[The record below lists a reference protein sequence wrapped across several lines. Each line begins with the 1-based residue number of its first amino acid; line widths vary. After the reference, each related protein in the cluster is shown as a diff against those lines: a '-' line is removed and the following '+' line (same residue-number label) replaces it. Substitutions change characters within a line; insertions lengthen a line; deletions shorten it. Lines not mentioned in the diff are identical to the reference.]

1 MQKGNCWL
9 TGSKPDNMRYRR
21 MYFMFL
27 CIGINTH
34 SFAQTKEPKVNT
46 RAPYLVYLKS
56 DKSPGSHQKWTDP
69 GKRRISLK
77 GNVDQGEIYTFEI
90 GILAKNADLKNLRIT
105 SGDLLSD
112 GKMGSISKS
121 SFLYN
126 DTLNNGSSL
135 PMSIEKG
142 DYKIIHCS
150 LEIPKYISSTK
161 YRTKLSIKADRI
173 PAKTLDLE
181 IDVSLIYVKKRKAS
195 DI

>member
-1 MQKGNCWL
+1 MK
-9 TGSKPDNMRYRR
+9 YRR

-27 CIGINTH
+27 CIGINAH

-46 RAPYLVYLKS
+46 KAPYLAYLKS

-77 GNVDQGEIYTFEI
+77 GKADQGEIYTFEL
-90 GILAKNADLKNLRIT
+90 GILAKNADLKNLRIS
-105 SGDLLSD
+105 SGDLVSD

-135 PMSIEKG
+135 PMVIEKG
-142 DYKIIHCS
+142 DFKIIHCS
-150 LEIPKYISSTK
+150 VEIPKYISSTK

-173 PAKTLDLE
+173 PAKTVDLE
-181 IDVSLIYVKKRKAS
+181 IDVSPIYVKKRRAS
-195 DI
+195 EI